1 MSISVL
7 HNRFVPCLF
16 SWVGMRKMLS
26 PKSINLVLKKKHQVE
41 TLQFQ
46 PGHIW
51 TSCYQKPA
59 QSSIFFMAVFLVSAK
74 TEVCYDY
81 LQKFFL
87 YWKIFKKERN
97 INQRQNN
104 HWQAMHY
111 ILYFTSTNVSD
122 GISFW
127 IVIFF
132 FWIMSVWDEYK
143 QR

>member
-1 MSISVL
+1 
-7 HNRFVPCLF
+7 
-16 SWVGMRKMLS
+16 
-26 PKSINLVLKKKHQVE
+26 
-41 TLQFQ
+41 
-46 PGHIW
+46 
-51 TSCYQKPA
+51 
-59 QSSIFFMAVFLVSAK
+59 MAVFLVSAK

-87 YWKIFKKERN
+87 YWNIFKKERN
-97 INQRQNN
+97 INHRQNN

-132 FWIMSVWDEYK
+132 FGLWVYETNTSKDKEWDEYK
-143 QR
+143 QG